1 MLDGVRAGRLHG
13 PFYAKSG
20 VRMPCQKRMQKT
32 AKIYTGVNEVD
43 TFFGPQK
50 RFPRR
55 NDPGIPIARIVGT
68 ILHPMLLQK
77 TLHMNQS
84 LDECKHRLASI
95 QSYRRQF
102 VMVTKA
108 TVTSSKT
115 VDFSFRGPLGFEAR
129 TVLLSVE
136 SDSPEQFAFEST
148 GGNLDVMGLVEFTE
162 IRPSCTE
169 VTLALHYEIKNRLFA
184 WLDRRFHFVDAFV
197 TSELRS
203 IRSHFEGIAAPV
215 VERTPML
222 SMFETATA

>member
-1 MLDGVRAGRLHG
+1 MV
-13 PFYAKSG
+13 
-20 VRMPCQKRMQKT
+20 
-32 AKIYTGVNEVD
+32 
-43 TFFGPQK
+43 
-50 RFPRR
+50 
-55 NDPGIPIARIVGT
+55 
-68 ILHPMLLQK
+68 LQK

-84 LDECKHRLASI
+84 AAECKTRLASI

-136 SDSPEQFAFEST
+136 SEAPEQFVFESV
-148 GGNLDVMGLVEFTE
+148 GGNIDLMGLVDFTE

-169 VTLALHYEIKNRLFA
+169 ITLAVHYEIKNKLFA

-203 IRSHFEGIAAPV
+203 IRAHFEGIAAPV
-215 VERTPML
+215 VERVPML
-222 SMFETATA
+222 PLFETVTA